1 MRGLNNKL
9 IRNYHTVAAI
19 ILMSLISVILII
31 CVKGKHYSDSP
42 VSKEGFYFLLLNY
55 PKYFEELF
63 ELFKKQFIFETAFH
77 LAFSF
82 FIEFSITK
90 IFINTKH
97 CQLIDNFIQCLTF
110 FGQYIFNITFISV

>member
-1 MRGLNNKL
+1 MLKNIKSS
-9 IRNYHTVAAI
+9 YFSI
-19 ILMSLISVILII
+19 II
-31 CVKGKHYSDSP
+31 
-42 VSKEGFYFLLLNY
+42 FYFLDEKIKLQLIKYNKSFQKKLDIKIIKKSGLQLPPTPSRSNY
-55 PKYFEELF
+55 F

-97 CQLIDNFIQCLTF
+97 GQLIDNFIQCLTF